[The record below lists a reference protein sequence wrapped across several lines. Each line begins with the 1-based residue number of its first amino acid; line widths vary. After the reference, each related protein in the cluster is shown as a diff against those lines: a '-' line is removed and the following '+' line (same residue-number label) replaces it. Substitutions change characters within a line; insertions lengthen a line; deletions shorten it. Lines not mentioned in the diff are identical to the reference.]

1 MKTNTSLPTAILTF
15 ATTGVFGPHKS
26 EAYEAPRNVSSAPR
40 TFFKPKPTAN

>member
-26 EAYEAPRNVSSAPR
+26 GAYEAPRLVSAAQR
-40 TFFKPKPTAN
+40 TFLAPKPRAN